1 MQRNRQQNSPN
12 ANNNNGGGV
21 PNNVNNRV
29 PGFNR
34 PRENREDDYARS
46 DYPACNID

>member
-1 MQRNRQQNSPN
+1 MQRNRQQNSAN
-12 ANNNNGGGV
+12 ANNSNGGGV
-21 PNNVNNRV
+21 PNNVTNRA

-46 DYPACNID
+46 D